1 MTLMRQV
8 APLIMDLS
16 PDGLRRKNPGGLR
29 RSYIGHGRLW
39 GPVAPPKMAL
49 FSALCIGEMA
59 HLRLNPDGLRLS
71 PDGLRLNPD
80 GLRRGPEGARRAGPE
95 GAQKFQRGLRP
106 PREEKKRLCNIAFV
120 VAAPNFPLLHGRR
133 LPTFVPA
140 ATLILTPVAKRRK
153 HPKGACVALRP
164 FLKSV

>member
-16 PDGLRRKNPGGLR
+16 PDGLRLKNPDGLR

-71 PDGLRLNPD
+71 PDGLRPNPD
-80 GLRRGPEGARRAGPE
+80 GLRRGPEGARRGPK
-95 GAQKFQRGLRP
+95 GGPRRGPKISAR
-106 PREEKKRLCNIAFV
+106 
-120 VAAPNFPLLHGRR
+120 
-133 LPTFVPA
+133 PA
-140 ATLILTPVAKRRK
+140 AAKRREK
-153 HPKGACVALRP
+153 KTL
-164 FLKSV
+164 